1 MAGLLLQTPRR
12 APILE
17 QRQSRSPAPRQGPPL
32 PRQSQ
37 SPAPMPGQPPPRQSQ
52 SRALATAR
60 APESR
65 PLPRRPPQRGRLAGQ
80 MQAALAAQMPARRA
94 QTAPPAAAARMVLH
108 PLPAGTEPPLLRA
121 GLQGRPPARPRP
133 ATPPAGLLRTAPQ
146 GRLPAAAARGIQ
158 ARQKGRGPRLLRWS
172 GASWWRGDRGA
183 PTAGSTK
190 TKAEA
195 REAHRS
201 RTQHPAAASAA
212 VGHPLT
218 TACAPTFPIGDCR
231 VLGRPWAPVMRS
243 GLSSV
248 VFLDRELAIGPN
260 SENCRPSLLPPS
272 SCRAPE
278 SGAAA
283 RWLTVMQ

>member
-60 APESR
+60 ALESR
-65 PLPRRPPQRGRLAGQ
+65 PLPHRPPQRGRLAGQ

-94 QTAPPAAAARMVLH
+94 RRPRMQTAPPAAAARMVLH

-172 GASWWRGDRGA
+172 VVVEGRSRRADSRFNQNKSRSSRSSPKPNPAPCCCICSCWPPPHHRLRADIPDWGLPYIGQAVGTGGALWTVASRFFIEGW
-183 PTAGSTK
+183 
-190 TKAEA
+190 
-195 REAHRS
+195 RS
-201 RTQHPAAASAA
+201 RTEQ
-212 VGHPLT
+212 
-218 TACAPTFPIGDCR
+218 
-231 VLGRPWAPVMRS
+231 
-243 GLSSV
+243 
-248 VFLDRELAIGPN
+248 RELQA
-260 SENCRPSLLPPS
+260 
-272 SCRAPE
+272 
-278 SGAAA
+278 
-283 RWLTVMQ
+283 